1 MDSMVCSR
9 TAGANSHSH
18 TVIQCQPIS
27 ASFFFSSLSR
37 SLFLRIFVT
46 QKSRLVLGILQ
57 HLELSIL
64 SSSTKCPC
72 QKQPFTKIH
81 VLYFLSTKSG
91 CPGNRLWF
99 SLYLNPRSH
108 NPRRTITSGFV
119 PTDFTADITLLILC
133 CEDLFIYRTLSP
145 LIKCFLISI
154 KDVSRLF
161 LNSLATM
168 STQELNKFFLS

>member
-1 MDSMVCSR
+1 MVCSR

-91 CPGNRLWF
+91 CPGNRLWL
-99 SLYLNPRSH
+99 SLYLNPLLH
-108 NPRRTITSGFV
+108 NPLRTIISGFV
-119 PTDFTADITLLILC
+119 SFDRIAAMFVCRCCGESLSMLIHQ
-133 CEDLFIYRTLSP
+133 R
-145 LIKCFLISI
+145 
-154 KDVSRLF
+154 
-161 LNSLATM
+161 
-168 STQELNKFFLS
+168 